1 MTERQGCQY
10 NRIPC
15 EEEFE
20 LLQLPT
26 GGGGDPLELQPK
38 PDNKAEARN
47 TRNTLTTLF
56 WVSVGA
62 ALLHFAC
69 FVTIFIVEAYDSDA
83 KNAFAKT
90 QVSLTDRKLR
100 WEALPMEANT
110 SLSASARAF
119 PEFSPPDDM
128 SAFGCARVMGH
139 CYDKTKL
146 FNNLQLKW
154 CMAAWHLFSV
164 VEHCFVAYASGIA
177 RLPGATLDERK
188 YANLWGLL
196 VTVRWAS
203 YAATAPLMMACVY
216 VFGYNITEWLNV
228 LFIFCTMY
236 AVIVGGGL
244 LPDLSVFFYIRTR
257 LQKND
262 EKEND
267 KKEVRSANSF
277 LNHCRSCGVS
287 FGLPL
292 VVACFVPLWSWFAD
306 FASRCNFDG
315 YTSKDCDRSSVTT
328 TSSCPNRAAVDSC
341 EADGKCST
349 WINIVFWLLFLQTL
363 FFLSFPM
370 VWAVCYRRANDAAN
384 FFAYFRVRL
393 QEELGFAALSFVSK
407 FALSMLVGALVVV
420 REGMIDWDNAGQWQ
434 AIGIMRNGS
443 CYLAGQKPGELALYA
458 HALRG

>member
-10 NRIPC
+10 KRVPC

-26 GGGGDPLELQPK
+26 GPVADADESQPK
-38 PDNKAEARN
+38 PDNKAEA
-47 TRNTLTTLF
+47 RNTLTTLF

-62 ALLHFAC
+62 AVLHSVC
-69 FVTIFIVEAYDSDA
+69 FVAIFIVEARDSKA

-110 SLSASARAF
+110 SLSASARAS
-119 PEFSPPDDM
+119 PEFSG
-128 SAFGCARVMGH
+128 ALGCARVMGH
-139 CYDKTKL
+139 CYDETKW

-164 VEHCFVAYASGIA
+164 VEHCIVAYASGIA
-177 RLPGATLDERK
+177 RLPAATLDATK

-196 VTVRWAS
+196 VTLRWAS
-203 YAATAPLMMACVY
+203 YAATAPLMMACIY
-216 VFGYNITEWLNV
+216 VFGYNITEWLTA

-244 LPDLSVFFYIRTR
+244 LPDLSVFFYVKTH
-257 LQKND
+257 LQDPQDAQNED
-262 EKEND
+262 NEK
-267 KKEVRSANSF
+267 KGVHSATSF
-277 LNHCRSCGVS
+277 LHNCRLCGVG

-306 FASRCNFDG
+306 FASRCNFDMI
-315 YTSKDCDRSSVTT
+315 TSKDCDRSSVAT
-328 TSSCPNRAAVDSC
+328 TSSCPDRAAVDSC

-349 WINIVFWLLFLQTL
+349 WINIVFWLLLLQTL

-393 QEELGFAALSFVSK
+393 QEELGFAALSFISK

-443 CYLAGQKPGELALYA
+443 CHLAGQNPGELALYA
-458 HALRG
+458 HAFRG